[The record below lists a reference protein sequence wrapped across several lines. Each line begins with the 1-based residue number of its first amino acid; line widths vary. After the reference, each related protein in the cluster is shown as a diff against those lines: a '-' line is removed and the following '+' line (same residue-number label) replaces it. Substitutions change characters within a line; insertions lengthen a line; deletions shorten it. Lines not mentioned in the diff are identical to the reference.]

1 MSAAREL
8 DSYGLLVRPS
18 LEILKPLEAI
28 IIVRGCL
35 LSLPNQRDKQQ
46 DVDVCHAPD
55 HGVSD
60 ACI

>member
-1 MSAAREL
+1 MLRENL
-8 DSYGLLVRPS
+8 TAMALLVRPS
-18 LEILKPLEAI
+18 LEILKPFEAI

-35 LSLPNQRDKQQ
+35 LSLPNQKDKYQ
-46 DVDVCHAPD
+46 DVDVCHAPG